1 MADLPKPSDL
11 LKKGLPKPQ
20 DLLEKKNPIQ
30 KGQEIGSEPLNLGLD
45 RFQTQ
50 VPTEVPSV
58 LTPKGQVDYQE
69 QVKDFKPVIQKPI
82 SKPKT
87 LSEAVSKDDSYVGAI
102 WNQIPNSVSDFV
114 GGLSK
119 LVGKGAAQMYGKP
132 VELLF
137 DVVNKTG
144 GKNIVN
150 PIKELATYENIE
162 SVAKLGEKAVKK
174 LRTSAS
180 SEEYERSIQEGF
192 NVTDGVGFQDV
203 KAIPVML
210 ARLVADAGLSIP
222 TAGLSFVAQGY
233 NQGLNEYDEA
243 VKDIP
248 KDLRSDNAREG
259 FGVMYGTINGLAD
272 KLGLDFIT
280 KSKPVSE
287 TVKKYILKE
296 AVKELAK
303 KEAKNITSNVIE
315 STIANIAKSTF
326 NKVKAVGVKTAIGA
340 TGEGITEPIQG
351 GLSDGLKILTN
362 KLSGSDVFDVN
373 EIKENFWKSRIND
386 AAGGF
391 VLGGAL
397 GGAINSL
404 KSTDSYIA
412 ERVAESTTPEQIQLL
427 KEELVN
433 SVDDNGNPLLDEEKI
448 NILNSAIDKYS
459 EANQKLPAGLST
471 EKRAKA
477 LQLISERDEIKASR
491 DAAIQNIDN
500 VDEAIKPEMEGDM
513 VIFENKEQQKN
524 DEIREAVTGSKY
536 KYFQDEDGKFY
547 KKLGDGKAEE
557 ISQEYFNL
565 QNQDTE
571 IGDQLTKKETD
582 AVQVETTGQVP
593 VQPEAPVGEE
603 VEQGK
608 PEAEPK
614 VVAEEGKE
622 VVSTTVLDKIPRGNT
637 FQERLAPDYYEKLKK
652 DIKENGIKEPI
663 ILTYYPKDNA
673 LRLSDG
679 HHRLAIAKELGITDI
694 PTKVNVAWGKSIK
707 DNNPD
712 IEGQPIYNA
721 PKTLDIESY
730 RKRDYFP
737 SNVRLDEIGLATKPE
752 VVQEQTPA
760 QKVEQLRAK
769 EQAELKA
776 AIPNADQYLTDG
788 KVDRAKI
795 TDAKD
800 LKKFDK
806 IYDKYDKLITPRLKE
821 AKADAEVAKLYALL
835 GTPDGEP
842 RFRLSDEVEEPLT
855 SDVESIEKEMNA
867 MPEVELNFTEPE
879 VSQKGLKVDPVSE
892 SNSLVKIA
900 KKVGDA
906 LLKPIQFF
914 NGIPMITGMSD
925 ILSAGKIKDST
936 GKPMDVEGGLLF
948 NVLGKNKN
956 AAWAGVDREGAK
968 EQYDN
973 AVKLYNSNKELF
985 DRLWSEGRLPDGHVP
1000 MAIMRMGNEAVNSNE
1015 AVFRWV
1021 LPTIEG
1027 LPKQNRIDAMNVFTE
1042 TLQSKSDAIT
1052 NKLNEF
1058 GKGKLSQA
1066 VLKELGLLN
1075 STLKFIKDNKIT
1087 DLGQFF
1093 KEIVSDSNKRAKGN
1107 SGSTLSLPNKT
1118 FIYNLIFAPKRIK
1131 TASKPVVKALLSGTD
1146 NSKNKIF
1153 TSDFIYSSIGEPSML
1168 KSRQGEVVSIVGID
1182 VKNGGVIKVDH
1193 GNYGFGPKGKT
1204 IALIEN
1210 PTHGIDVF
1218 PEWKAK
1224 ASRVFKRSDSND
1236 PNKEGKYPSPENVA
1250 TQTGGAFFGDS
1261 AMKGAKVFADVISDL
1276 NLLIGK
1282 LRYAFPSVSVSTTQE
1297 EFNNIINSPD
1307 VRTQVSDGK
1316 VILGLTKD
1324 GKIYLNPEMSSLQ
1337 TPIHEFGHIW
1347 IDFLRSKASGP
1358 KGTAFLNKGLDLV
1371 RNTKEHKKAIEKY
1384 GDTEIALE
1392 EALVELMANKGATI
1406 ISAAQRSNFLSW
1418 MNGVFKY
1425 IQQKF
1430 TTFDVTFKNKDK
1442 VSEIISK
1449 LTLDEFINIG
1459 LADLFSGKELSTKFA
1474 PELSESAF
1482 KARMSAITDI
1492 NEIVKIG
1499 LDNGISIDS
1508 ITKVLKDKNFNEK
1521 EISLAVYNA
1530 ISKDIKLDESNVENA
1545 IELLDEIEDNK
1556 RKAERASS
1564 KRKADLEQKISEAE
1578 TELDKIQEEAKIVK
1592 VINDNFDKIK
1602 KDLKEQGLLNVK
1614 C

>member
-50 VPTEVPSV
+50 VPTEAPSV

-69 QVKDFKPVIQKPI
+69 QVKDFKPAIQKPI

-243 VKDIP
+243 VKDMP

-340 TGEGITEPIQG
+340 TGEGVTEPIQG

-427 KEELVN
+427 KEELIN

-614 VVAEEGKE
+614 VVTEEGKE
-622 VVSTTVLDKIPRGNT
+622 VVVSETPKKQGVSREVTDLDIAKSNLNFAEIAKKEATEYLNRYKNNPFADKVSFNKAKLADANKKIKKLNQDISKLSEVKPAKFEEKPILYIYNGKKVISEEDSVTKEGVKYKRIIFENGNN
-637 FQERLAPDYYEKLKK
+637 EL
-652 DIKENGIKEPI
+652 IKEKNYKTFEEQKEYLPQ
-663 ILTYYPKDNA
+663 
-673 LRLSDG
+673 
-679 HHRLAIAKELGITDI
+679 TD
-694 PTKVNVAWGKSIK
+694 
-707 DNNPD
+707 
-712 IEGQPIYNA
+712 
-721 PKTLDIESY
+721 
-730 RKRDYFP
+730 
-737 SNVRLDEIGLATKPE
+737 

-769 EQAELKA
+769 EQAVEEVTEAEKMQFGSGYKDYNFKKENIPTSKIKITEQPSLSERQDLVEDIKANGIKEPIVAEYDKESDTYYVKNGNNRVAIAKELGIAEIPTIIAEFNEPPLVEQTKTDIGSVKTPNVSKTKALESPTQEQTLAGEVEQLRAEEQAELKA

-795 TDAKD
+795 TDAKE

-806 IYDKYDKLITPRLKE
+806 IYDKYDKLITPLLPKKE
-821 AKADAEVAKLYALL
+821 TKA
-835 GTPDGEP
+835 
-842 RFRLSDEVEEPLT
+842 EE
-855 SDVESIEKEMNA
+855 
-867 MPEVELNFTEPE
+867 
-879 VSQKGLKVDPVSE
+879 
-892 SNSLVKIA
+892 
-900 KKVGDA
+900 
-906 LLKPIQFF
+906 
-914 NGIPMITGMSD
+914 
-925 ILSAGKIKDST
+925 
-936 GKPMDVEGGLLF
+936 
-948 NVLGKNKN
+948 
-956 AAWAGVDREGAK
+956 
-968 EQYDN
+968 
-973 AVKLYNSNKELF
+973 VKL
-985 DRLWSEGRLPDGHVP
+985 P
-1000 MAIMRMGNEAVNSNE
+1000 
-1015 AVFRWV
+1015 
-1021 LPTIEG
+1021 
-1027 LPKQNRIDAMNVFTE
+1027 
-1042 TLQSKSDAIT
+1042 
-1052 NKLNEF
+1052 KLNE
-1058 GKGKLSQA
+1058 
-1066 VLKELGLLN
+1066 
-1075 STLKFIKDNKIT
+1075 
-1087 DLGQFF
+1087 
-1093 KEIVSDSNKRAKGN
+1093 SN
-1107 SGSTLSLPNKT
+1107 
-1118 FIYNLIFAPKRIK
+1118 
-1131 TASKPVVKALLSGTD
+1131 
-1146 NSKNKIF
+1146 
-1153 TSDFIYSSIGEPSML
+1153 
-1168 KSRQGEVVSIVGID
+1168 
-1182 VKNGGVIKVDH
+1182 
-1193 GNYGFGPKGKT
+1193 
-1204 IALIEN
+1204 IE
-1210 PTHGIDVF
+1210 T
-1218 PEWKAK
+1218 
-1224 ASRVFKRSDSND
+1224 
-1236 PNKEGKYPSPENVA
+1236 
-1250 TQTGGAFFGDS
+1250 
-1261 AMKGAKVFADVISDL
+1261 
-1276 NLLIGK
+1276 
-1282 LRYAFPSVSVSTTQE
+1282 
-1297 EFNNIINSPD
+1297 
-1307 VRTQVSDGK
+1307 
-1316 VILGLTKD
+1316 
-1324 GKIYLNPEMSSLQ
+1324 
-1337 TPIHEFGHIW
+1337 
-1347 IDFLRSKASGP
+1347 
-1358 KGTAFLNKGLDLV
+1358 
-1371 RNTKEHKKAIEKY
+1371 
-1384 GDTEIALE
+1384 
-1392 EALVELMANKGATI
+1392 
-1406 ISAAQRSNFLSW
+1406 
-1418 MNGVFKY
+1418 
-1425 IQQKF
+1425 
-1430 TTFDVTFKNKDK
+1430 
-1442 VSEIISK
+1442 
-1449 LTLDEFINIG
+1449 
-1459 LADLFSGKELSTKFA
+1459 
-1474 PELSESAF
+1474 
-1482 KARMSAITDI
+1482 
-1492 NEIVKIG
+1492 
-1499 LDNGISIDS
+1499 
-1508 ITKVLKDKNFNEK
+1508 
-1521 EISLAVYNA
+1521 
-1530 ISKDIKLDESNVENA
+1530 A
-1545 IELLDEIEDNK
+1545 IELLDDINDNK

-1564 KRKADLEQKISEAE
+1564 KRKVNLEQKISEAE